1 MWKVHDNYM
10 RQLKQLYNK
19 TSKQTQNRLQELLDT
34 FNFTSENIYN
44 IADNKTKKRIN
55 VYIESW
61 KEQGLLKN
69 NNYFSVLANNIY
81 RRTRVKNSEIL
92 ELLIYSAYI
101 EEQNKLEEQERQIMY
116 EDANYYYEQGQQEVN
131 KKKKPSILTMALF
144 LALLDQPNY
153 SGFNWKQYIEATIQ
167 YNAQQI
173 YKQLIL
179 NIQQQKEL
187 EIDSSEFQTIIQ
199 RQNNQKLN
207 INNDKISGAADLQM
221 IGLNNLAKVEG
232 IKGVTEDNSKVRFIA
247 VEDDKTTLMCDS
259 LNNKEFYINKENIFD
274 RYYGETQKELM
285 VQRIRCNG
293 LVLGLN
299 LPPIQHHFHYCR
311 SSITY
316 LTQNKRI
323 ELEQDKKY
331 DLFDNVYI
339 NKIRKYNINKLQIKH
354 IDKKALYNILDN
366 MEKVY
371 KDFPQ
376 IRDKIKQIKEVN
388 VSDKA
393 GINVGP
399 QTDGTYIMEININA
413 FKDKDIAK
421 KMYENDVKTNY
432 HPQNSSYKDMG
443 IHEAGHMALNEIL
456 RKKYI
461 NQNALATDWNNNITA
476 QEIVNEAFENLKIN
490 DIMQK
495 RKSLREISTHAV
507 KYNANETIAETFVDY
522 YTNKNNARTLSKEII
537 NVMKGMI

>member
-1 MWKVHDNYM
+1 MWEVHDNYI

-19 TSKQTQNRLQELLDT
+19 TSKQTQNRLQELFDT
-34 FNFTSENIYN
+34 FNFTAGNIYD

-55 VYIESW
+55 TYIESW
-61 KEQGLLKN
+61 REQGLLKN
-69 NNYFSVLANNIY
+69 NNYFTVLANNIY

-101 EEQNKLEEQERQIMY
+101 EEQSKLEEQEKQIMY
-116 EDANYYYEQGQQEVN
+116 EDANYYYEQGKQETN
-131 KKKKPSILTMALF
+131 KKKKPSILAMALF

-153 SGFNWKQYIEATIQ
+153 SGFNWKQYIEATMQ

-173 YKQLIL
+173 YKQVIL
-179 NIQQQKEL
+179 NIQQQKGL
-187 EIDSSEFQTIIQ
+187 EIDSNEFQTIIN

-232 IKGVTEDNSKVRFIA
+232 IKEVAENNSKVRFIA

-259 LNNKEFYINKENIFD
+259 LNNQEFYINKENVFD
-274 RYYGETQKELM
+274 RYYGENQKELKL
-285 VQRIRCNG
+285 QRIKCNG

-316 LTQNKRI
+316 LIPNKYI

-339 NKIRKYNINKLQIKH
+339 NKIRKYNINKLQVKH
-354 IDKKALYNILDN
+354 IDKKALYGILNN

-376 IRDKIKQIKEVN
+376 IKNKVKKIKEVN
-388 VSDKA
+388 VSAKA
-393 GINVGP
+393 GINIEP
-399 QTDGTYIMEININA
+399 QTDGTYVMEINVNA
-413 FKDKDIAK
+413 FRDKNIAK

-432 HPQNSSYKDMG
+432 HPKNSSYKDMG
-443 IHEAGHMALNEIL
+443 IHESGHMALNEIL
-456 RKKYI
+456 KKKYI

-476 QEIVNEAFENLKIN
+476 QRIVNEAFENLKIN
-490 DIMQK
+490 DIMKK
-495 RKSLREISTHAV
+495 RKALKEISTHAA
-507 KYNANETIAETFVDY
+507 KYNSNEAIAEAFVDY
-522 YTNKNNARTLSKEII
+522 YTNKNNARALSKEIV